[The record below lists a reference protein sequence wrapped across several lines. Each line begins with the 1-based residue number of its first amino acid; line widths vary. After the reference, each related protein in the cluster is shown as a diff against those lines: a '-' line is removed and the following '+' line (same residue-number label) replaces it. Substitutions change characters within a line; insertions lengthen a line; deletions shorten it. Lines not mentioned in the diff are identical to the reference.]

1 MLNFG
6 GVSDLNYALDQPID
20 TAMQNVVGNLV
31 ALEACKQNKVRK
43 FVLASTI
50 YVNSREGGITAAVNR
65 PRKSSPMSFAQIML
79 LITGCS
85 DMGLF
90 MGLGLVSQ
98 MDYTGY
104 CEEH

>member
-1 MLNFG
+1 MIIGDLTDQRLLNAAFEGQDIVLNFG

-50 YVNSREGGITAAVNR
+50 YVNSREGGIT
-65 PRKSSPMSFAQIML
+65 PQ
-79 LITGCS
+79 
-85 DMGLF
+85 
-90 MGLGLVSQ
+90 
-98 MDYTGY
+98 
-104 CEEH
+104 